1 MKTTH
6 EISITQVDGRPFTF
20 ECTRGEDLLNEIK
33 TALKN
38 GGYNITSSDDHGF
51 AAVSSGPGVVHD
63 VTVSMIDI

>member
-20 ECTRGEDLLNEIK
+20 ECTKGEDLLNEIK

-38 GGYNITSSDDHGF
+38 GGYKITSSDDYGF
-51 AAVSSGPGVVHD
+51 AAVVTTGDVVHD
-63 VTVSMIDI
+63 VTVSMMDI